1 MIGITG
7 RMIPAL
13 KPLPALTPS
22 LASLTALLQPQLNE
36 VNACV
41 LEKMQSPVSLIP
53 QIAGYLVSLGGK
65 RLRPLLTVATAEL
78 CGYKGKQHIRLAACV
93 EFIHTATL
101 LHDDVVDE
109 SSLRRGMETA
119 NAIWSNKASV
129 LVGDFLF
136 SRAFELM
143 VLDGSLDV
151 LTILSQASSAIAEG
165 EVLQLSTSHDL
176 NLNEETYLKIIG
188 SKTARLFS
196 AATEVGALVAEVET
210 EKRKALSRFGYT
222 LGMAFQLIDDV
233 LDYAADQEKLG
244 KTIGDDFREGK
255 VTLPVILAY
264 KQSID
269 REFWEESFNN
279 GVRDKNALTHAIHLL
294 RESGALLKTKYHAQV
309 FIEEALECLTIF
321 PDSPLKA
328 ALQDLVY
335 FSLYRES

>member
-1 MIGITG
+1 
-7 RMIPAL
+7 MIPAL
-13 KPLPALTPS
+13 NPIPALTPS
-22 LASLTALLQPQLNE
+22 LASLTALLKPQLDEINS
-36 VNACV
+36 CI

-53 QIAGYLVSLGGK
+53 QIAGYLISLGGK

-78 CGYKGKQHIRLAACV
+78 CGYTGKRHIHLAACV

-109 SSLRRGMETA
+109 SNLRRGMDTA
-119 NAIWSNKASV
+119 NAVWSNKASV

-143 VLDGSLDV
+143 VLDGSLEV
-151 LTILSQASSAIAEG
+151 LRILSQASSAIAEG
-165 EVLQLSTSHDL
+165 EVIQLSSSHDL
-176 NLNEETYLKIIG
+176 NLTEDVYLNIIG

-196 AATEVGALVAEVET
+196 AATEVGALVAEAGP
-210 EKRKALSRFGYT
+210 KQRKALARFGHA
-222 LGMAFQLIDDV
+222 LGTAFQLIDDV

-264 KQSID
+264 KQGID
-269 REFWEESFNN
+269 REFWEEAFNN
-279 GVRDKNALTHAIHLL
+279 GVRDGSALTHAIHLL
-294 RESGALLKTKYHAQV
+294 KESGALFKTKLKAQA
-309 FIEEALECLTIF
+309 FIEEALECLTMF

-328 ALQDLVY
+328 ALQDLAY
-335 FSLYRES
+335 FSLYRET

>member
-1 MIGITG
+1 
-7 RMIPAL
+7 MIPAL
-13 KPLPALTPS
+13 NPLPDLTPS
-22 LASLTALLQPQLNE
+22 LASLTALLTPQLNKI
-36 VNACV
+36 NACI

-53 QIAGYLVSLGGK
+53 QIAGYLISLGGK

-78 CGYKGKQHIRLAACV
+78 CGYKGKRHIHLAACV

-109 SSLRRGMETA
+109 STLRRGMNTA
-119 NAIWSNKASV
+119 NSLWSNKASV

-151 LTILSQASSAIAEG
+151 LRILSQASSAIAEG
-165 EVLQLSTSHDL
+165 EVLQLSSSHDL

-196 AATEVGALVAEVET
+196 AATEVGALIAEVED
-210 EKRKALSRFGYT
+210 EKRQALSHFGYT
-222 LGMAFQLIDDV
+222 LGMAFQLIDDS
-233 LDYAADQEKLG
+233 LDYTADQEKLG
-244 KTIGDDFREGK
+244 KTVGDDFREGK

-264 KQSID
+264 KEGLD
-269 REFWEESFNN
+269 RAFWEEAFNN
-279 GVRDKNALTHAIHLL
+279 GVRNESALTHGIHLL
-294 RESGALLKTKYHAQV
+294 RKSGALLKTKHKAQA
-309 FIEEALECLTIF
+309 FIEEALECLKIF

-328 ALQDLVY
+328 ALQDLAH
-335 FSLYRES
+335 FSLYREA

>member
-1 MIGITG
+1 MIS
-7 RMIPAL
+7 AL
-13 KPLPALTPS
+13 KPLPTLNPS
-22 LASLTALLQPQLNE
+22 LSSLLSLLTPQLNAI
-36 VNACV
+36 NGCI
-41 LEKMQSPVSLIP
+41 LEKMQSSVSLIP

-78 CGYKGKQHIRLAACV
+78 CGYQGKRHIHLAACV

-109 SSLRRGMETA
+109 SRLRRGMDTA
-119 NAIWSNKASV
+119 NSLWSNKASV

-143 VLDGSLDV
+143 VQDGSLEV
-151 LTILSQASSAIAEG
+151 LQILSQASSTIAEG
-165 EVLQLSTSHDL
+165 EVLQLSSSQEL
-176 NLNEETYLKIIG
+176 NLNEETYLKIVE

-196 AATEVGALVAEVET
+196 AATEVGAIVAGAE
-210 EKRKALSRFGYT
+210 EKERQALSHFGYT

-255 VTLPVILAY
+255 VTLPIVLAY
-264 KQSID
+264 KQGND
-269 REFWEESFNN
+269 REFWEEAFQK

-294 RESGALLKTKYHAQV
+294 KQSGALLKTKHKAQAY
-309 FIEEALECLTIF
+309 IDQSLESLKIF
-321 PDSPLKA
+321 PDSPLKT
-328 ALQDLVY
+328 ALEDLAH
-335 FSLYRES
+335 FSLNREA